1 MKPLLFEAG
10 QAALRGFLVKPVLCL
25 FDFDGTLAPLIS
37 DPALVNLSP
46 EMQQQL
52 QALQRRTPIGIITGR
67 SLADIQKRLRFE
79 PDHLI
84 GNHGTEGLPGWD
96 RQAPASFALCRTWL
110 SLLQPLL
117 SPFGDAVWIEDK
129 SYSLTVH
136 YRHARDQIWVEKT
149 LLACFAK
156 LFPSPRI
163 IFGKFNASLLPA
175 NVGDKGT
182 AVRQLL
188 QMSQIHRA
196 LYVGDDSTDEDV
208 FSMHHPDIF
217 SVRVG
222 ADLQTEAD
230 YVIKDHD
237 DIKLLLNLLLSL
249 LPLPASPS
257 DKAETDS
264 LQSP

>member
-96 RQAPASFALCRTWL
+96 RQAPANFALCRTWL

-117 SPFGDAVWIEDK
+117 SPFGDAVWLEDK

-136 YRHARDQIWVEKT
+136 YRHPFGLLCQIVSIAAHYFWKIQCQSAASQCRRQRNCGKAITSSVANT
-149 LLACFAK
+149 
-156 LFPSPRI
+156 PSAIRW
-163 IFGKFNASLLPA
+163 
-175 NVGDKGT
+175 
-182 AVRQLL
+182 
-188 QMSQIHRA
+188 
-196 LYVGDDSTDEDV
+196 
-208 FSMHHPDIF
+208 
-217 SVRVG
+217 
-222 ADLQTEAD
+222 
-230 YVIKDHD
+230 
-237 DIKLLLNLLLSL
+237 
-249 LPLPASPS
+249 
-257 DKAETDS
+257 
-264 LQSP
+264 